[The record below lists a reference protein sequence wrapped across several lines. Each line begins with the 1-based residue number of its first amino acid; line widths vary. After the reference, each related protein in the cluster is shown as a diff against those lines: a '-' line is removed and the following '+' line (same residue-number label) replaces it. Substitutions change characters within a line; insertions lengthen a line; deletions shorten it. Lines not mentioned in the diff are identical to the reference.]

1 MTEFE
6 VIAEILVRLY
16 ESAMTE
22 TRMKKDRNEEL
33 KS

>member
-6 VIAEILVRLY
+6 VIAEMLVRLY
-16 ESAMTE
+16 EITE